1 MALSSGTMLGPYEI
15 QSPLGAGGMGEVY
28 RARDTRL
35 DRTVAVKILPAHL
48 SVNPEARQR
57 FDREARAISS
67 LSHPNVCHLYD
78 VGTQGGTSYLVMEYL
93 EGETLADRLSKGALP
108 LNQLLKYGI
117 EICEGLEQ
125 AHKGGVVHRDLK
137 PGNIMLTR
145 SGAKLMDFGLAKPAL
160 VASPPSSGLTQTLVS
175 PQSPLTMEG
184 MVVGTFQYM
193 SPEQVEGKEADA
205 RSDIF
210 SLGAVLYEMATGK
223 RAFDG
228 KTAASTIAAV
238 LAADPPPISSVQPLS
253 PGALESTVKSC
264 LAKDPD
270 ERVQSVHDVKLQLQ
284 WVKEHAS
291 SSSGV
296 RPVVPPPA
304 TRNAFSLAGWV
315 VAGLLLLSIAGL
327 AFWWPRSR
335 QATATMYFNSSVPFP
350 AQYVAL
356 SPDGQTLAFVA
367 YSNQANKNVIYI
379 QQIGGRTASA
389 LLGTEGATYPF
400 WSPDG
405 RSLGFFAQG
414 KLKRIDVSSGRS
426 AQIVADAPFGRGG
439 AWNRDGV
446 ILFSPDAWSGL
457 YRVPSSGGTPPVQVT
472 KTDRSEYQVSHRWPI
487 FLHDGRHFLYLACNF
502 SGRLDHNMILL
513 GSLDSAE
520 KRVIVN
526 ASTNVAYADPGYLIY
541 WRDNALVAQRFD
553 LHSYSLTGEP
563 RPISEAV
570 QYFPQ
575 TNFAIFTAAGPTL
588 VAQTSIGGAATKSQ
602 LLWFDRHGKQVASVG
617 APDQLS
623 NPMLSP
629 DGKRVALDQTDSDGR
644 HVNIWIHE
652 LNSSAAARLGFGP
665 WLEQISIWSPD
676 GKQVMYTSNEK
687 LFFSLY
693 LKNTD
698 GSGTGENFFDFDSPQ
713 QCPWDWSRDGKYLL
727 VRKEREL
734 WYITMSDRQAH
745 PLLQSQ
751 WLIRNAQFSPD
762 GKFVAYA
769 SSETGRWEV
778 YVSPFPNFSSRWQ
791 VSRGDGGEEPRWR
804 RDGKELFYLAPDG
817 RLMAADVKTGVG
829 FEAGLP
835 APLFQTHPRQPL
847 SAMDFFTYDV
857 TADGQKFLV
866 NSKVDMSNSAPL
878 SVVLN
883 WASETEK

>member
-1 MALSSGTMLGPYEI
+1 MLGPYEI
-15 QSPLGAGGMGEVY
+15 RSPLGAGGMGEVY

-48 SVNPEARQR
+48 STNAEARQR

-78 VGTQGGTSYLVMEYL
+78 VGMHDGTSYLVMEYL
-93 EGETLADRLSKGALP
+93 EGETLADRLSKGPLP
-108 LNQLLKYGI
+108 LDQVLKYGI
-117 EICEGLEQ
+117 EICDGLEK
-125 AHKGGVVHRDLK
+125 AHKSGVVHRDLK
-137 PGNIMLTR
+137 PGNIMLTK
-145 SGAKLMDFGLAKPAL
+145 SGAKLMDFGLAKPTLAP
-160 VASPPSSGLTQTLVS
+160 SPPSSGLTQTLAS
-175 PQSPLTMEG
+175 AQSPLTMEG

-210 SLGAVLYEMATGK
+210 ALGAVLYEMATGK
-223 RAFDG
+223 RAFEG

-238 LAADPPPISSVQPLS
+238 LASDPPAISSVQPLS
-253 PGALESTVKSC
+253 PVAFESTVRSC

-270 ERVQSVHDVKLQLQ
+270 ERVQTVHDVKLQLR
-284 WVKEHAS
+284 WVKENAL
-291 SSSGV
+291 SSGGTAVV
-296 RPVVPPPA
+296 RLAAPRSKSA
-304 TRNAFSLAGWV
+304 LAGWL
-315 VAGLLLLSIAGL
+315 VAGLLLLLIAGL
-327 AFWWPRSR
+327 AVMWPRNR
-335 QATATMYFNSSVPFP
+335 QTAAAMYFNSSVPLP
-350 AQYVAL
+350 AQYVSL

-367 YSNQANKNVIYI
+367 YSNQANKNVIYV
-379 QQIGGRTASA
+379 QQIGGRNASV

-400 WSPDG
+400 WSPEG

-446 ILFSPDAWSGL
+446 ILFTPDAWSGL
-457 YRVPSSGGTPPVQVT
+457 YRVPSSGGPPVQVT
-472 KTDRSEYQVSHRWPI
+472 KTDRSQYQVSHRWPV
-487 FLHDGRHFLYLACNF
+487 FLPDGHHFLYLACNF

-513 GSLDSAE
+513 GSLDSDE
-520 KRVIVN
+520 KRVILN
-526 ASTNVAYADPGYLIY
+526 ASTNAAYAEPGYLIY

-553 LHSYSLTGEP
+553 LHSYSLAGDP
-563 RPISEAV
+563 RPISEDV

-575 TNFAIFTAAGPTL
+575 TNFAIFTVAGSTL
-588 VAQTSIGGAATKSQ
+588 VAQTSVGGAANKSQ
-602 LLWFDRHGKQVASVG
+602 LLWFDRHGKQVGTVG
-617 APDQLS
+617 APDQVS
-623 NPMLSP
+623 NPMLSS
-629 DGKRVALDQTDSDGR
+629 DGRRVAVDQTDADGR

-652 LNSSAAARLGFGP
+652 LNSSAATRLGFGP
-665 WLEQISIWSPD
+665 WLEQITIWSPD
-676 GKQVMYTSNEK
+676 SKQVVYTSNEK
-687 LFFSLY
+687 LYFSLY

-713 QCPWDWSRDGKYLL
+713 QGPWDWSRDGKYLL

-734 WYITMSDRQAH
+734 WYLTLSDRQAH

-817 RLMAADVKTGVG
+817 RLMAAEVKTGTG

-835 APLFQTHPRQPL
+835 AALFQTHPRQPL

-866 NSKVDMSNSAPL
+866 NSKVDIANTAPL

-883 WASETEK
+883 WASETDK

>member
-48 SVNPEARQR
+48 STNPEAKLR

-78 VGTQGGTSYLVMEYL
+78 VGTHDGTSYLVMEYL
-93 EGETLADRLSKGALP
+93 EGETLADRLGKGALP
-108 LNQLLKYGI
+108 LDQVLKFGI
-117 EICEGLEQ
+117 EICEGLEK
-125 AHKGGVVHRDLK
+125 AHRSGVVHRDLK
-137 PGNIMLTR
+137 PGNIMLTK
-145 SGAKLMDFGLAKPAL
+145 SGTKLMDFGLAKPTLAP
-160 VASPPSSGLTQTLVS
+160 SPPSSGLTQTLVS
-175 PQSPLTMEG
+175 AQSPLTMEG

-223 RAFDG
+223 RAFEG

-238 LAADPPPISSVQPLS
+238 LAADPPPLSTVRPLAPS
-253 PGALESTVKSC
+253 ALDTTVKSC

-270 ERVQSVHDVKLQLQ
+270 ERIQTAHDVKLQLRSI
-284 WVKEHAS
+284 KESVS
-291 SSSGV
+291 STT
-296 RPVVPPPA
+296 PPGRQFP
-304 TRNAFSLAGWV
+304 RRRAFSVAGWL
-315 VAGLLLLSIAGL
+315 VAGLLLMVIAGL
-327 AFWWPRSR
+327 AVMWPRSHPG
-335 QATATMYFNSSVPFP
+335 AAAMYFNSSVPFP

-367 YSNQANKNVIYI
+367 YSNQVNKNVIYI
-379 QQIGGRTASA
+379 QPIGGRNASV
-389 LLGTEGATYPF
+389 LMGTEGASYPF

-405 RSLGFFAQG
+405 RALGFFAQG
-414 KLKRIDVSSGRS
+414 KLKKIDVSSGRS
-426 AQIVADAPFGRGG
+426 AQIIADAPFGRGG
-439 AWNRDGV
+439 AWSRDGV
-446 ILFSPDAWSGL
+446 ILFTPDAWSGL
-457 YRVPSSGGTPPVQVT
+457 HRVPSSGGTPVQVT
-472 KTDRSEYQVSHRWPI
+472 KPDRSQYQVSHRWPI
-487 FLHDGRHFLYLACNF
+487 FLPDGRHFLYLACNF
-502 SGRLDHNMILL
+502 SGQLAHNMVLL
-513 GSLDSAE
+513 GSLDSDE
-520 KRVIVN
+520 TRVILN
-526 ASTNVAYADPGYLIY
+526 ASTNAAYADPGYLIY
-541 WRDNALVAQRFD
+541 WRDSALVAQRFD
-553 LHSYSLTGEP
+553 LHSFSLAGDP
-563 RPISEAV
+563 RPISEDV

-575 TNFAIFTAAGPTL
+575 TNFAIFAVSGSTL
-588 VAQTSIGGAATKSQ
+588 VAQTSIGGAANKSQ
-602 LLWFDRHGKQVASVG
+602 LLWFDRHGKQVGSVG
-617 APDQLS
+617 SPDQVS

-629 DGKRVALDQTDSDGR
+629 DGRRVAVDQTDADGR

-652 LNSSAAARLGFGP
+652 LNSSAATRLGFGP
-665 WLEQISIWSPD
+665 WLEQITIWSPD
-676 GKQVMYTSNEK
+676 GKQVIYTSNEK
-687 LFFSLY
+687 LYFSLY
-693 LKNTD
+693 EKNSD
-698 GSGTGENFFDFDSPQ
+698 GSGSAENFFNFDSPQ
-713 QCPWDWSRDGKYLL
+713 QGPWDWSRDGKYLL

-734 WYITMSDRQAH
+734 WYLALSDRQPH
-745 PLLQSQ
+745 PLLESQ

-778 YVSPFPNFSSRWQ
+778 YVSPFPNFNSRWQ

-804 RDGKELFYLAPDG
+804 RDGKELFYLAPDS
-817 RLMAADVKTGVG
+817 RLMAAEVKTGAG

-835 APLFQTHPRQPL
+835 SPLFQTHPRQPL

-866 NSKVDMSNSAPL
+866 NSKTDTSNTAPL

-883 WASETEK
+883 WSSEIEK

>member
-35 DRTVAVKILPAHL
+35 DRTVAVKSLPAHL
-48 SVNPEARQR
+48 SANPEAKQR

-78 VGTQGGTSYLVMEYL
+78 VGTHDGTSYLVMEYL
-93 EGETLADRLSKGALP
+93 EGETLADRLSKGPLP
-108 LNQLLKYGI
+108 LDQLLKYGI
-117 EICEGLEQ
+117 EICEGLEK
-125 AHKGGVVHRDLK
+125 AHKGGVIHRDLK
-137 PGNIMLTR
+137 PGNIMLTK

-160 VASPPSSGLTQTLVS
+160 AASPQSSGLTQTLAS
-175 PQSPLTMEG
+175 PQPLTMEG

-210 SLGAVLYEMATGK
+210 ALGAVLYEMATGK
-223 RAFDG
+223 RAFEG
-228 KTAASTIAAV
+228 KTVASTIAAV
-238 LAADPPPISSVQPLS
+238 LAADPPPISSVQPFS
-253 PGALESTVKSC
+253 PAALESAVKSC

-270 ERVQSVHDVKLQLQ
+270 ERVQSVHDVKLQLG
-284 WVKEHAS
+284 WVKEHPPSTA
-291 SSSGV
+291 GDKA
-296 RPVVPPPA
+296 VPAPAA
-304 TRNAFSLAGWV
+304 TRTAPSLAGWLV
-315 VAGLLLLSIAGL
+315 VGLLLLTVAGL
-327 AFWWPRSR
+327 AFWWPRNH
-335 QATATMYFNSSVPFP
+335 QTASAMYFNSSVPFP

-379 QQIGGRTASA
+379 QQIGGRNAGVRP
-389 LLGTEGATYPF
+389 GTEGATYPF

-414 KLKRIDVSSGRS
+414 KLKRIDVSAGRS

-439 AWNRDGV
+439 SWSKDGV
-446 ILFSPDAWSGL
+446 ILFTPDAWSGL
-457 YRVPSSGGTPPVQVT
+457 YRISSSGGTPVQVT
-472 KTDRSEYQVSHRWPI
+472 KTDRTQYQVSHRWPV
-487 FLHDGRHFLYLACNF
+487 FLPDGRHFLFLACNF

-513 GSLDSAE
+513 GSLDSSE
-520 KRVIVN
+520 TRVVVN
-526 ASTNVAYADPGYLIY
+526 ASTNVVYADPGYLIY
-541 WRDNALVAQRFD
+541 WRDNALVAQGFD
-553 LHSYSLTGEP
+553 LDSYSLTGEP
-563 RPISEAV
+563 RPISDAV

-575 TNFAIFTAAGPTL
+575 TNFAIFTASASTL
-588 VAQTSIGGAATKSQ
+588 VAQTSIGGAANKSQ
-602 LLWFDRHGKQVASVG
+602 LLWFDRHGKQTGAVG
-617 APDQLS
+617 APDQVS

-629 DGKRVALDQTDSDGR
+629 DGRHVAVDQTDADGR

-652 LNSSAAARLGFGP
+652 LNSSAATRLGFGP

-676 GKQVMYTSNEK
+676 ARQVIYTSNEK

-693 LKNTD
+693 LRNSD
-698 GSGTGENFFDFDSPQ
+698 GSGSGENFFDFDSPQ
-713 QCPWDWSRDGKYLL
+713 QGPWDWSRDGKYLL

-734 WYITMSDRQAH
+734 YYLTISDRQAH

-769 SSETGRWEV
+769 SSETGNWEV
-778 YVSPFPNFSSRWQ
+778 YVSPFPSFSSSWQ

-817 RLMAADVKTGVG
+817 RLMAAEVKTGAG

-835 APLFQTHPRQPL
+835 AALFQTHPRQPL

-866 NSKVDMSNSAPL
+866 NSKVDISNTAPL

>member
-35 DRTVAVKILPAHL
+35 DRTVAVKILPSHL
-48 SVNPEARQR
+48 SANPEARQR

-78 VGTQGGTSYLVMEYL
+78 VGIHDGTSYLVMEYL
-93 EGETLADRLSKGALP
+93 EGETLADRLSKGPLP
-108 LNQLLKYGI
+108 LDQLLTYGI
-117 EICEGLEQ
+117 EICEGLET
-125 AHKGGVVHRDLK
+125 AHKTGVVHRDLK
-137 PGNIMLTR
+137 PGNIMLTK
-145 SGAKLMDFGLAKPAL
+145 SGAKLMDFGLAKPTLA
-160 VASPPSSGLTQTLVS
+160 ASPPSSGLTQTLAS

-193 SPEQVEGKEADA
+193 SPEQVEGKEADT
-205 RSDIF
+205 RSDVF

-223 RAFDG
+223 CAFEG

-238 LAADPPPISSVQPLS
+238 LAADPPPISSVKPLS
-253 PGALESTVKSC
+253 PMALESTVKSC

-291 SSSGV
+291 TSSGV
-296 RPVVPPPA
+296 TALAPA
-304 TRNAFSLAGWV
+304 PRTAFSLAGWV
-315 VAGLLLLSIAGL
+315 VAGLLLLTIAGL
-327 AFWWPRSR
+327 AFWWPRNR
-335 QATATMYFNSSVPFP
+335 QTAAAMYFNSSVPFP

-379 QQIGGRTASA
+379 QQIGGRNATV

-439 AWNRDGV
+439 AWSRDGV
-446 ILFSPDAWSGL
+446 ILFTPDAWSGL
-457 YRVPSSGGTPPVQVT
+457 HRVPSSGGTPVPVT
-472 KTDRSEYQVSHRWPI
+472 KPDRSQYQVSHRWPI
-487 FLHDGRHFLYLACNF
+487 FLPDGRHFLYLACNF

-513 GSLDSAE
+513 GSLDSDE
-520 KRVIVN
+520 TRVILN
-526 ASTNVAYADPGYLIY
+526 ASTNAAYADPGYLIY

-553 LHSYSLTGEP
+553 LRSYSLAGDP
-563 RPISEAV
+563 RSISEDV

-575 TNFAIFTAAGPTL
+575 TNFAIFAVAGPTL
-588 VAQTSIGGAATKSQ
+588 VAQTSVGGAANKSQ
-602 LLWFDRHGKQVASVG
+602 LLWFDRHGKQVGSVG
-617 APDQLS
+617 SPDQVS

-629 DGKRVALDQTDSDGR
+629 DGRRVAVDQTDTDGR

-652 LNSSAAARLGFGP
+652 LTSTAATRLGFGP
-665 WLEQISIWSPD
+665 WLEQITIWSPD
-676 GKQVMYTSNEK
+676 GKQVIYTSNEK
-687 LFFSLY
+687 LYFSLY
-693 LKNTD
+693 QKNSD
-698 GSGTGENFFDFDSPQ
+698 GSGSAENFFNFDSPQ
-713 QCPWDWSRDGKYLL
+713 QGPWDWSRDGKYLL

-734 WYITMSDRQAH
+734 WYLTLSDRQPH

-762 GKFVAYA
+762 GKFVAYT

-817 RLMAADVKTGVG
+817 RLMAADVKTGLG

-835 APLFQTHPRQPL
+835 VALFQTHPRQPL

-866 NSKVDMSNSAPL
+866 NSKVDISNTAPL

>member
-15 QSPLGAGGMGEVY
+15 QGPLGAGGMGEVY

-35 DRTVAVKILPAHL
+35 ERTVAIKILPAHL
-48 SVNPEARQR
+48 SNNSEAKQR

-67 LSHPNVCHLYD
+67 LSHPNICHLYD
-78 VGTQGGTSYLVMEYL
+78 VGIYDGNSYLVMEYL
-93 EGETLADRLSKGALP
+93 EGETLADRLGKGPLP
-108 LNQLLKYGI
+108 MDQLLRHSI
-117 EICEGLEQ
+117 EICEGLEK
-125 AHKGGVVHRDLK
+125 AHKSGVIHRDLK
-137 PGNIMLTR
+137 PGNIMLTK

-160 VASPPSSGLTQTLVS
+160 TTSPPSSGLTQTLVS
-175 PQSPLTMEG
+175 AQKPLTMEG
-184 MVVGTFQYM
+184 TVVGTFQYM

-210 SLGAVLYEMATGK
+210 ALGAVLYEMATGK
-223 RAFDG
+223 RAFEG

-253 PGALESTVKSC
+253 PTALESTVRSC

-270 ERVQSVHDVKLQLQ
+270 ERLQSVHDVKLQLR

-291 SSSGV
+291 SASGV
-296 RPVVPPPA
+296 SSVRPQPVK
-304 TRNAFSLAGWV
+304 RSAFAFAGWA
-315 VAGLLLLSIAGL
+315 VAGLLLLVVGAL
-327 AFWWPRSR
+327 AVWWPRNR
-335 QATATMYFNSSVPFP
+335 QADSTMFFNSSVPFP
-350 AQYVAL
+350 AQYVSL

-379 QQIGGRTASA
+379 QQIGGRNASV

-405 RSLGFFAQG
+405 RSLAFFAQG
-414 KLKRIDVSSGRS
+414 KLKRTDVSSGRS

-439 AWNRDGV
+439 AWSPDGT
-446 ILFSPDAWSGL
+446 ILFTPDAWSGL
-457 YRVPSSGGTPPVQVT
+457 YRVASSGGTAVQVT

-487 FLHDGRHFLYLACNF
+487 FLPDGRHFLYLACNF
-502 SGRLDHNMILL
+502 SGRLDHNMVLL
-513 GSLDSAE
+513 GSLDSDE

-526 ASTNVAYADPGYLIY
+526 ASTNVAYVDPGYLVY

-553 LHSYSLTGEP
+553 LRSYSLTGEP
-563 RPISEAV
+563 RPITEDV

-588 VAQTSIGGAATKSQ
+588 VAQTSVGGASNKSQ
-602 LLWFDRHGKQVASVG
+602 LLWFDRHGKQVGSVG
-617 APDQLS
+617 SPDQVS
-623 NPMLSP
+623 NPMISP
-629 DGKRVALDQTDSDGR
+629 DGRRVAVDQTDTSGR
-644 HVNIWIHE
+644 HVNIWVHE
-652 LNSSAAARLGFGP
+652 LNSSAGARLGFGP

-676 GKQVMYTSNEK
+676 GKQVVYTSNEK
-687 LFFSLY
+687 LYFSLY
-693 LKNTD
+693 LKNSD
-698 GSGTGENFFDFDSPQ
+698 GSGEAKDFFGFDSPQ
-713 QCPWDWSRDGKYLL
+713 QGPWDWSRDGKYLL

-734 WYITMSDRQAH
+734 WYLTLPDRQPH

-769 SSETGRWEV
+769 SSETGSWEV
-778 YVSPFPNFSSRWQ
+778 YVSPFPSFSSRWQ

-804 RDGKELFYLAPDG
+804 RDGRELFYLALDG
-817 RLMAADVKTGVG
+817 RLMAADVKTAAG

-835 APLFQTHPRQPL
+835 TALFQTHPRQPL
-847 SAMDFFTYDV
+847 SAMDFFTYDA

-866 NSKVDMSNSAPL
+866 NSKVDTSIAAPL

-883 WASETEK
+883 WLSEAEK